1 MKCADLVRLIVA
13 AALLLLVACGSSTAD
28 EPYPPLG
35 GRYREPS
42 GAILAFQGDGVLL
55 GPGGRGSFTV
65 DGRDVRM
72 TLSDGRVLEG
82 ERESADILVIDTKGE
97 TPDDMRLYREG
108 SAAAQTSEARKPT
121 P

>member
-1 MKCADLVRLIVA
+1 MKSVHLGRLTLA
-13 AALLLLVACGSSTAD
+13 AALMLLVACGASPSD
-28 EPYPPLG
+28 EPLPPLG

-42 GAILAFQGDGVLL
+42 GAILAFQGNGVLI

-65 DGRDVRM
+65 DGRVVRM

-82 ERESADILVIDTKGE
+82 ERETADILVIDTQGE
-97 TPDDMRLYREG
+97 TPEDMRLYREG
-108 SAAAQTSEARKPT
+108 SAAAQTSEARIPT